1 MEKMLKK
8 VTLGVSWEIWC
19 SNREAGR
26 FDEKLGDSPEN
37 RETVGS
43 CTLTPYH
50 DPSDLG
56 S

>member
-1 MEKMLKK
+1 MFPGRFGAL
-8 VTLGVSWEIWC
+8 TG
-19 SNREAGR
+19 RR